1 MNNPSKIQTASTLI
15 PRLRCGLPAR
25 LFAKGWLPAVLLS
38 ANLPLAA
45 QMPPIHPRGVYTYS
59 TLTIGPTGNLN
70 VQDNALI
77 VTITPYA
84 PLYTY
89 VANGY
94 DGGVWD
100 GTHSALRSSTAA
112 SDPNHLTGLGIAR
125 NADLQYP
132 SWWGQ
137 TLSLGTETLI
147 QYTYYGDANLDG
159 DVDATDLALLG
170 AGLGW
175 NDFNYDGVVNAGDYA
190 AYNASLATLHPQS
203 VPEPACF
210 SLLAV
215 GALMALRRRPA
226 AR

>member
-1 MNNPSKIQTASTLI
+1 MNSPSKIPTASSPA
-15 PRLRCGLPAR
+15 PRSHRGFPAR

-59 TLTIGPTGNLN
+59 TLTIGPTGNAN

-77 VTITPYA
+77 VTVTPYA

-94 DGGVWD
+94 DGGAWD
-100 GTHSALRSSTAA
+100 GTQSALRSSTAA

-125 NADLQYP
+125 NADLNYTT
-132 SWWGQ
+132 WWGR

-175 NDFNYDGVVNAGDYA
+175 NDFNYDGVVNAADYA
-190 AYNASLATLHPQS
+190 LYNTSLATLHPES

-215 GALMALRRRPA
+215 GALVTLRRRSA